1 MRKEEILA
9 KNVCIVNLHWKSFIA
24 LHSLISIIQH
34 DVCINAF
41 ASVLPESTLR
51 FSPYTHTHTHPPQ
64 VEWRNGRGFSLI
76 EWERW
81 NEKIWSR
88 TIEREWEK
96 ERVVNSS
103 AEKWGCESKVV
114 RYHFM
119 QYCMENGIIKYTI
132 ESKMRQNVGKINGS
146 VELWNAAN
154 GTNEADWL

>member
-1 MRKEEILA
+1 MRKVEILA

-51 FSPYTHTHTHPPQ
+51 FFALHTHTPQ
-64 VEWRNGRGFSLI
+64 VEWRDGRGFSLR

-81 NEKIWSR
+81 NEKMCWSR
-88 TIEREWEK
+88 KEREKGKRK

-103 AEKWGCESKVV
+103 KENDGVR

-119 QYCMENGIIKYTI
+119 QYCMENGIIKYAI
-132 ESKMRQNVGKINGS
+132 ESKMRRNVGKINGG

-154 GTNEADWL
+154 GTNRAKWL